1 MKANTHSISRFTISR
16 YLWGSVLVTVLFST
30 LLACW
35 LLISSY
41 HVFDNAR
48 DRTKVFQTVNQFI
61 LALNLYGRERGF
73 SNELIFANA
82 KNKQAAWQALVKGRL
97 ETDQALSQLPKELM
111 SPQQWDEILT
121 SKQNA
126 RSKIDFYKTH
136 IAQDITQSRNTINS
150 LLSASLL
157 YRKVMLQAIS
167 QKLNN
172 SESAG
177 AAVSRLYTI
186 SVIRD
191 NAGRLAAPFVNAIYY
206 QSSVS
211 PTELSDT
218 IRRMEEIRV
227 SWALV
232 EYLQDNLPQSKHFQ
246 QLVEQTK
253 NSYYSQS
260 EMFIRHLNDKAQLTH
275 QLDISAYQ
283 FSQQYRIGLGAIEKL
298 QNSYINSLFT
308 LYKQE
313 ERQALA
319 KFIIVLLILIAI
331 IALLIGIIIYIQR
344 SLLKPL
350 AELNKVASLLAN
362 SKENIDQENGSE
374 IQSLFNTLNL
384 LDQQMKIQQS
394 IHEKL
399 IKDSEEDPLT
409 QLANRRRFT
418 REALSMLSMNSEQSP
433 THLVLVD
440 LDHFKKVN
448 DGWGH
453 VVGDHV
459 LVEVANVLKQ
469 HAHPES
475 LVTRLG
481 GEEFALIF
489 PPYIKLD
496 LTKQLELLQAEIR
509 KLRVNNEQGGTLS
522 VTASFGV
529 ACSTSKNADALKE
542 LLTDA
547 DEALYRAKDQGR
559 DQICYSPSK
568 TSEQ

>member
-1 MKANTHSISRFTISR
+1 M
-16 YLWGSVLVTVLFST
+16 
-30 LLACW
+30 
-35 LLISSY
+35 
-41 HVFDNAR
+41 
-48 DRTKVFQTVNQFI
+48 
-61 LALNLYGRERGF
+61 
-73 SNELIFANA
+73 
-82 KNKQAAWQALVKGRL
+82 
-97 ETDQALSQLPKELM
+97 
-111 SPQQWDEILT
+111 
-121 SKQNA
+121 
-126 RSKIDFYKTH
+126 
-136 IAQDITQSRNTINS
+136 
-150 LLSASLL
+150 
-157 YRKVMLQAIS
+157 
-167 QKLNN
+167 
-172 SESAG
+172 
-177 AAVSRLYTI
+177 
-186 SVIRD
+186 
-191 NAGRLAAPFVNAIYY
+191 
-206 QSSVS
+206 
-211 PTELSDT
+211 
-218 IRRMEEIRV
+218 
-227 SWALV
+227 
-232 EYLQDNLPQSKHFQ
+232 
-246 QLVEQTK
+246 
-253 NSYYSQS
+253 
-260 EMFIRHLNDKAQLTH
+260 
-275 QLDISAYQ
+275 
-283 FSQQYRIGLGAIEKL
+283 
-298 QNSYINSLFT
+298 
-308 LYKQE
+308 
-313 ERQALA
+313 
-319 KFIIVLLILIAI
+319 ILIAI

-440 LDHFKKVN
+440 LDHFKKIN